1 MPSGSIYLKNW
12 GGTNLLVSLVGG
24 PWDDIKQIDFDALPS
39 SFVLKA
45 THGCKMNYF
54 VPDKNKLNVQECKN
68 EMRRW
73 LNTTYGTY
81 SVEPHYEK
89 IPHRIY
95 AEEYLE
101 EMADLVDYKIHCL
114 NGEPQFILVITDRIF
129 KKDEPMKCT
138 LDLFDV
144 HWNPIHE
151 IVKSNSE
158 IPGEGKV
165 PKPENLDEMLYIAKL
180 LSQDFK
186 FVRVDLYN
194 LHGKVLFGELTF
206 SPACCVF
213 PYFTDKF
220 DRMMGDKLRL

>member
-1 MPSGSIYLKNW
+1 MA
-12 GGTNLLVSLVGG
+12 GG
-24 PWDDIKQIDFDALPS
+24 PWTNVDEINFDSLPS
-39 SFVLKA
+39 SFVFKA

-54 VPDKNKLNVQECKN
+54 VPDKNKLDIQECKK
-68 EMRRW
+68 EMKRW
-73 LNTTYGTY
+73 LDTTYGTY
-81 SVEPHYEK
+81 SVEPHYAK

-95 AEEYLE
+95 AEQYLE
-101 EMADLVDYKIHCL
+101 EMTNLVDYKIHCL
-114 NGEPQFILVITDRIF
+114 NGEPQFVLVITGRIIF

-138 LDLFDV
+138 LDLFDIE
-144 HWNPIHE
+144 WNPIPE

-158 IPGEGKV
+158 IPGKGDV
-165 PKPENLDEMLYIAKL
+165 PKPENLDEMLHIAKL
-180 LSQDFK
+180 LAQDFK

-220 DRMMGDKLRL
+220 NKMMGDKLSL